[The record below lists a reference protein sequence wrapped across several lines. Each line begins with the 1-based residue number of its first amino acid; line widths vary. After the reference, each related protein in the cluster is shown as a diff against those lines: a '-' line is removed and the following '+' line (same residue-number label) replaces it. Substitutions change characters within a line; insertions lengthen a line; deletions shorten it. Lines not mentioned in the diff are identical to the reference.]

1 MAKIPGGGPRA
12 RAVGYELRKKRE
24 QDRVTTR
31 ALAARLEIAK
41 TRLLRY
47 ESGEILPSLEEIAR
61 YLGKL
66 SVSRSETER
75 ILEQA
80 REAHSAADDST
91 LSTYGR
97 GIHQE
102 LATLAE
108 FESTAA
114 NIVEVAPLVIPGLL
128 QTREYANAVLDGQGE
143 EEKENKLA
151 VRLQRQEILNRSRP
165 PQLTVIV
172 GEFALR
178 EPIGGVE
185 VLRAQLDQLIS
196 AAERERISVRVLE
209 SGSEV
214 LHAGHLGEFMLFDYD
229 DKARPLVHVEGYF
242 TASSTS
248 NAKVIATYQGAVD
261 DLLNRALGRDE
272 SVQFIKALHNESG
285 SLR

>member
-47 ESGEILPSLEEIAR
+47 ESGEVLPPLEEMAR

-80 REAHSAADDST
+80 RDAHSAVDDST
-91 LSTYGR
+91 LSTYGS
-97 GIHQE
+97 GVHQE

-114 NIVEVAPLVIPGLL
+114 KIVEVAPLLVPGLL
-128 QTREYANAVLDGQGE
+128 QTREYASAVLGGFAPDE
-143 EEKENKLA
+143 TENKLS
-151 VRLQRQEILNRSRP
+151 VRLQRQEMFKQRRP
-165 PQLTVIV
+165 PRLLAII

-178 EPIGGVE
+178 EPIGGSG
-185 VLRAQLDQLIS
+185 VLRDQLDALVDAAGNDHISIRVLKAGS
-196 AAERERISVRVLE
+196 AAV
-209 SGSEV
+209 
-214 LHAGHLGEFMLFDYD
+214 HAGHHGEFMLFDYD
-229 DKARPLVHVEGYF
+229 DKARPLVHIEGYF
-242 TASSTS
+242 TSSFNT
-248 NAKVIATYQGAVD
+248 NPKLVATYQRTVD
-261 DLLNRALGRDE
+261 DLLSRALSDDE
-272 SVQFIKALHNESG
+272 SVEFIKALHGESG
-285 SLR
+285 

>member
-128 QTREYANAVLDGQGE
+128 QTREYASAVLQSWEPE
-143 EEKENKLA
+143 ERDSKLGL
-151 VRLQRQEILNRSRP
+151 RLQRQEILRRKDAP
-165 PQLTVIV
+165 RLLAII
-172 GEFALR
+172 GEYALR
-178 EPIGGVE
+178 EPIGGRDVLANQSDHLVE
-185 VLRAQLDQLIS
+185 AANRTNISIRVLRS
-196 AAERERISVRVLE
+196 GAET
-209 SGSEV
+209 
-214 LHAGHLGEFMLFDYD
+214 LHAAHHGEFMLFDYD
-229 DKARPLVHVEGYF
+229 DNALPLVHIESYF
-242 TASSTS
+242 TASFTS
-248 NAKVIATYQGAVD
+248 NPKAVAAHQAAVN
-261 DLLNRALGRDE
+261 DLSARALGDDD
-272 SVQFIKALHNESG
+272 SVEFIKALHEESG
-285 SLR
+285 SL